1 MHKGIWGLA
10 RVVRRHLSPETVGT
24 RGAKF
29 EEGCNG
35 LLDPVR
41 SDSETSSHE
50 VDGQVSIFRREWRP
64 VTAGTGSGPEG
75 SRLTVDI
82 RRPWGNGAED
92 ECFGERR
99 NVQSTD
105 DASPFTITMSKVTI
119 IGATGNVGMFAS
131 YAISANPHVRE
142 ILLYGREGRE
152 TVLRGITQDFVDS
165 FAARGTNL
173 KINWTTNL
181 KDAAGSDVVV
191 ITAGVPRSPGQ
202 DRLDL
207 AMGNARI
214 IAPLAQTVGVIA
226 PETKILVVTNPVDV
240 MTCVALKHSGLKPSQ
255 VFGLGTHLD
264 SMRLKS
270 LIAAY
275 FKVHVSEVHTR
286 IIGEHGESMVPLWSA
301 TTIGGIKIS
310 NLPAFAHLP
319 VKEIIESVKCS
330 GQLII
335 KDKGSTVYGPGEAI
349 ATLVKTVLGDENRI
363 LTVSAYIQSEVHG
376 IGEGDVCIGVPA
388 RINRNGVFPITIRID
403 ESEVIAFRESVE
415 KIRTNTRTVLS
426 NLNE

>member
-1 MHKGIWGLA
+1 VHKGIWGLA

-35 LLDPVR
+35 LLEPVR